1 MIPNLSE
8 MPQDGQ
14 TRDAVIDSSFAQ
26 PGPEQQPVTKQGR
39 KVETTAATAAAI
51 LGMFFSKTQN
61 VDMGVRLEEND
72 LVDRKHAHQP
82 EGAGSG
88 NGEHD
93 DDQEH
98 TRTDPAAPA
107 NELVPWVHIAP

>member
-1 MIPNLSE
+1 MHTACAARRLLHGRVVRAVLIFLLCSACGASVHPAMIPNLSE

-61 VDMGVRLEEND
+61 VDMGV
-72 LVDRKHAHQP
+72 
-82 EGAGSG
+82 
-88 NGEHD
+88 
-93 DDQEH
+93 
-98 TRTDPAAPA
+98 
-107 NELVPWVHIAP
+107 